1 VVGYFVLGA
10 TLSVPLLILTAVITG
25 FGNGVL
31 RPALT
36 SLITHQ
42 AGRHEQGTVLGVSQ
56 ALMSMASVVIP
67 VLSGMLIER
76 DMLSAWAWMAGTF
89 AAVGWALSAGGVK
102 EGLMTSELKSA

>member
-1 VVGYFVLGA
+1 M
-10 TLSVPLLILTAVITG
+10 LLLTAVITG

-42 AGRHEQGTVLGVSQ
+42 ADRREQGTVLGVSQ

-67 VLSGMLIER
+67 VVSGLLIEHN
-76 DMLSAWAWMAGTF
+76 MLAAWAWVAAAF
-89 AAVGWALSAGGVK
+89 ALIGWVLTPRGVQ
-102 EGLMTSELKSA
+102 ESPGLRTSPA